1 MIWPYPPPLTHFS
14 GFIHYF
20 PPFHSAPAS
29 LAFLLSLEQIGHCSY
44 IKFFALAVPMP
55 RTSFLQSLM
64 DFLILI
70 CIFSQLSLSVKS
82 SLDNLSK
89 LQYSSSLM
97 FCDPFFPN
105 ISSLYHSS
113 RRTICFPF
121 FHCRLQFP
129 KSIDVNPRTLLDL
142 SNFKSTG
149 LKILKRGLQRTLG
162 GGRGVE
168 AMGRKSHTGD
178 ASGKHPRSNGWRWVQ
193 HRLSSVILSESQV
206 NESVGRTE
214 KKCQRPDCVKFFI
227 YRQCQHQC
235 SVIIGI

>member
-1 MIWPYPPPLTHFS
+1 MFYSQHLLITLLCPKPLTVSHLIQSKSHSPYQWLTRSSMIWPYPPPLTHFS

-70 CIFSQLSLSVKS
+70 CIFSQISLSVKS

-105 ISSLYHSS
+105 IFSLYHSS

-121 FHCRLQFP
+121 FPLPSIVSKINRCKPQNTPGPEQLQIHRP
-129 KSIDVNPRTLLDL
+129 E
-142 SNFKSTG
+142 NFK
-149 LKILKRGLQRTLG
+149 KRTPENLG
-162 GGRGVE
+162 GRQGSGGHGEEVTYRGCFRE
-168 AMGRKSHTGD
+168 T
-178 ASGKHPRSNGWRWVQ
+178 PQ
-193 HRLSSVILSESQV
+193 EQRLE
-206 NESVGRTE
+206 VGTA
-214 KKCQRPDCVKFFI
+214 
-227 YRQCQHQC
+227 
-235 SVIIGI
+235 